1 MSATDARAAA
11 APGGPAAGPA
21 TARPRA
27 GKASDRSAPEGN
39 PSSDRRPARMAALR
53 NDLAHAG
60 LDALLV
66 THVPNVRYLTGFS
79 GSSALLVVSREDA
92 VLITDF
98 RYRTQARDEVAG
110 VADVEIEGMSL
121 WSRLW
126 NVLPRLGGVTT
137 LGFDSAHLTHADFQ
151 RLVDGGARWQ
161 WRPMSGIVE
170 ALRQQKDPGE
180 LARIRTAVEIAESA
194 LAATVPQ
201 IRAGM
206 TEFEVGAVLEAAL
219 RSRGSEAYPFET
231 IVASGE
237 RSALPHARCSARTL
251 RSGEFVL
258 IDFGAVSGGYCSD
271 VTRTFVLGR
280 ATDAHREV
288 YDVVREANATATS
301 GVVAGMRGSD
311 ADALARDYI
320 ERCGFGDEFGH
331 SLGHGIGL
339 EVHEAPRLAKPA
351 DAPVPPHAVVTVEPG
366 VYREG
371 FGGVRIEDD
380 VYLAPGRTTVL
391 TSFPRELME
400 IG

>member
-1 MSATDARAAA
+1 MSGETD
-11 APGGPAAGPA
+11 G
-21 TARPRA
+21 
-27 GKASDRSAPEGN
+27 
-39 PSSDRRPARMAALR
+39 RPARMAALR
-53 NDLAHAG
+53 ASLADAG

-66 THVPNVRYLTGFS
+66 THGPNTRYLTGFS

-98 RYRTQARDEVAG
+98 RYRTQARNEVAG
-110 VADVEIEGMSL
+110 IADVEIEGMSL

-126 NVLPRLGGVTT
+126 NTLPRLAGVTAI
-137 LGFDSAHLTHADFQ
+137 GFDSAHLTHADFQ
-151 RLVDGGARWQ
+151 RLVEGGARWQ
-161 WRPMSGIVE
+161 WRPTSGIVE
-170 ALRQQKDPGE
+170 ALRQRKDAGE

-206 TEFEVGAVLEAAL
+206 TEFEVGALLEGAL

-237 RSALPHARCSARTL
+237 RSALPHARCSGRTL
-251 RSGEFVL
+251 QSGEFVL

-271 VTRTFVLGR
+271 ITRTFVLGR
-280 ATDAHREV
+280 ATAAHREV
-288 YDVVREANATATS
+288 YDVVREANATAT
-301 GVVAGMRGSD
+301 GAVMAGMRGSE

-320 ERCGFGDEFGH
+320 ERRGFGAEFGH

-339 EVHEAPRLAKPA
+339 EVHETPRLGKPA
-351 DAPVPPHAVVTVEPG
+351 DAPLPPHAVVTVEPG

-380 VYLAPGRTTVL
+380 VYLDPGRTTIL

>member
-1 MSATDARAAA
+1 MSGTAGHAGAAVG
-11 APGGPAAGPA
+11 APTNPAGGAPADEGTAG
-21 TARPRA
+21 
-27 GKASDRSAPEGN
+27 
-39 PSSDRRPARMAALR
+39 DRRPARMAALR
-53 NDLAHAG
+53 ADLAAAG

-66 THVPNVRYLTGFS
+66 THGPNTRYLTGFS
-79 GSSALLVVSREDA
+79 GSSALLIVTRGDA

-98 RYRTQARDEVAG
+98 RYRTQARAEVAG

-126 NVLPRLGGVTT
+126 NTLPRLAGVAT
-137 LGFDSAHLTHADFQ
+137 LGFDSAHLTHAEYQ
-151 RLVDGGARWQ
+151 RIVEAGARWQ
-161 WRPMSGIVE
+161 WRPTSGMVE
-170 ALRQQKDPGE
+170 ALRQRKDAGE
-180 LARIRTAVEIAESA
+180 VARIRTAVEIAESA

-201 IRAGM
+201 IGAGM
-206 TEFEVGAVLEAAL
+206 TEFEVGAVLEGAL

-251 RSGEFVL
+251 RSGEFVI

-271 VTRTFVLGR
+271 VTRTFVVGR
-280 ATDAHREV
+280 ATEAHREL
-288 YDVVREANATATS
+288 YDAVREANATAAG

-311 ADALARDYI
+311 ADALARDYLD
-320 ERCGFGDEFGH
+320 RRGFGAEFGH

-339 EVHEAPRLAKPA
+339 EVHETPRLAKPA
-351 DAPVPPHAVVTVEPG
+351 DAPLPPHSVVTVEPG

-380 VYLAPGRTTVL
+380 VYLDPGRTTIL
-391 TSFPRELME
+391 TSFPRDLME
-400 IG
+400 LG

>member
-1 MSATDARAAA
+1 MSGASGNAGAVAGAPAKPAAGARADAAA
-11 APGGPAAGPA
+11 A
-21 TARPRA
+21 
-27 GKASDRSAPEGN
+27 
-39 PSSDRRPARMAALR
+39 DRRPARMAALR
-53 NDLAHAG
+53 ADLAAAG

-66 THVPNVRYLTGFS
+66 THGPNTRYLTGFS
-79 GSSALLVVSREDA
+79 GSSALLLVSRDDA

-126 NVLPRLGGVTT
+126 NTLPRLAGITT
-137 LGFDSAHLTHADFQ
+137 LGFDSAHLTHAEYQ
-151 RLVDGGARWQ
+151 RIVEAGARWQ
-161 WRPMSGIVE
+161 WRPTSGIVE
-170 ALRQQKDPGE
+170 ALRQRKDPGE
-180 LARIRTAVEIAESA
+180 VARIRTAVEIAEAA

-206 TEFEVGAVLEAAL
+206 TEFEVGALLEGGL

-237 RSALPHARCSARTL
+237 RSALPHARCSGRTL
-251 RSGEFVL
+251 RPGEFVI

-271 VTRTFVLGR
+271 VTRTFVIGR
-280 ATDAHREV
+280 ASDAHREV
-288 YDVVREANATATS
+288 YDAVREANATAAS

-311 ADALARDYI
+311 ADALARDYL
-320 ERCGFGDEFGH
+320 ERRGFGAEFGH

-339 EVHEAPRLAKPA
+339 EVHETPRLAKPA
-351 DAPVPPHAVVTVEPG
+351 DAPLPPHAVVTVEPG

-380 VYLAPGRTTVL
+380 VYLDPNRTTIL
-391 TSFPRELME
+391 TGFSRDLME
-400 IG
+400 LG